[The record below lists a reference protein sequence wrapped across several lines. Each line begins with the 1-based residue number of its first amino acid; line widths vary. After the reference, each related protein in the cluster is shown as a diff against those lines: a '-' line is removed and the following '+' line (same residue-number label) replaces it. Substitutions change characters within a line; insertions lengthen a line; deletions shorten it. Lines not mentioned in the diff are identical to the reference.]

1 MNPSR
6 IAIIVE
12 GAKTEPSIFKS
23 LSRLFFSGTDETENV
38 SLEIIQFPFCGHI
51 YNFYDVLLK
60 DELTEE
66 GASSLSVDTIPLL
79 QERVR
84 TFCQNGKRQE
94 LLPGLSGEAID
105 RLLSYKRND
114 FAQLFLFFD
123 IELQDSCADKDKI
136 IRQLTTIFSNETENG
151 KLYINYPMIEAL
163 RDIATDGACYHS
175 CLLPISDILDQNYK
189 RLVGSRSGFTNLNK
203 YNEETWKLFCK
214 IAVQRAS
221 CLLTENC
228 PPCDAVTSKP
238 LLSFQKYREQGT
250 QETLYLRQY
259 ENHIAVSSQV
269 MILSSIPL
277 FLLDYYQESFW
288 KKMVG
293 V

>member
-1 MNPSR
+1 VNPSR

-12 GAKTEPSIFKS
+12 GPKTEPPIFSS
-23 LSRLFFSGTDETENV
+23 LSRLFFSKSAETENV
-38 SLEIIQFPFCGHI
+38 SLEIIQFPFCGNI

-66 GASSLSVDTIPLL
+66 GTLSLSVDTIPLL

-84 TFCQNGKRQE
+84 NFCRDGRRRE
-94 LLPGLSGEAID
+94 LLPGLSQETID

-114 FAQLFLFFD
+114 FAQIFLFFD
-123 IELQDSCADKDKI
+123 IELQDPRTDKDEV
-136 IRQLTTIFSNETENG
+136 IRRLTNIFSDETDNG
-151 KLYINYPMIEAL
+151 KLFITYPMIEAL
-163 RDIATDGACYHS
+163 KDVTAEGTCDQN
-175 CLLPISDILDQNYK
+175 CLLPISDIVNYK
-189 RLVGSRSGFTNLNK
+189 ETVGSRSSFPDIRK
-203 YNEETWKLFCK
+203 YKEETWKLFCK

-228 PPCDAVTSKP
+228 PPCDALTSKP

-259 ENHIAVSSQV
+259 ENHISVKSEV
-269 MILSSIPL
+269 MILSSLPL

-288 KKMVG
+288 KKMIDV
-293 V
+293 

>member
-1 MNPSR
+1 VNPSR

-12 GAKTEPSIFKS
+12 GPRTEPPIFKN
-23 LSRLFFSGTDETENV
+23 LGRLFFSGGNETENI
-38 SLEIIQFPFCGHI
+38 SFEIIQFPFCGNI

-60 DELTEE
+60 DELAEE
-66 GASSLSVDTIPLL
+66 GTSSLSVDTIPLL

-84 TFCQNGKRQE
+84 HFCQNGKRKE
-94 LLPGLSGEAID
+94 LLPGLTDDGVT
-105 RLLSYKRND
+105 RLLSYKRTD
-114 FAQLFLFFD
+114 FSQLFLFFD
-123 IELQDSCADKDKI
+123 IELQDSRGDKDTI
-136 IRQLTTIFSNETENG
+136 IRQLTTTFSNETESG

-163 RDIATDGACYHS
+163 KDVGPDGACYQN
-175 CLLPISDILDQNYK
+175 CLLPISNIVNYK
-189 RLVGSRSGFTNLNK
+189 ETVGSRSSFPDIRK
-203 YNEETWKLFCK
+203 YKEETWKLFCK

-221 CLLTENC
+221 CLLTGSC
-228 PPCDAVTSKP
+228 PPCDAGTSKP
-238 LLSFQKYREQGT
+238 PLSFQKYREQGT

-259 ENHIAVSSQV
+259 ENHISVKSEV

-288 KKMVG
+288 KKMIG